1 MITQVNRKV
10 LKITKHKIVIWC
22 FIIGFVTLFNPYN
35 IEAQIEKSS
44 HHISISDY
52 TEIEGQIIRYGDI
65 ISASKVVARLQV
77 LNRRRGNQAVVAA
90 VPNLIYRLEEILEA
104 GSMESEGEGEFMLG
118 LINLL
123 ANIGDRRAKGVLL
136 KCLNTGSSVALG
148 LSKMDRGIVREIAG
162 FLNSDDSQKRHGAA
176 YTLKKIHSLNPG
188 LFSSSDISF
197 VRDRLV
203 SRLNESLK
211 MPYLYA
217 LGIFGDSST
226 LPLLDQ
232 IANQDTVM
240 VRNKRVNRN
249 VAAQSAQKIRER

>member
-1 MITQVNRKV
+1 MTRHKV
-10 LKITKHKIVIWC
+10 VIWC
-22 FIIGFVTLFNPYN
+22 CMMGFGVLFALHNA
-35 IEAQIEKSS
+35 EAQIEEVSR
-44 HHISISDY
+44 HISISDY
-52 TEIEGQIIRYGDI
+52 TKIEGQIIRYGDI

-104 GSMESEGEGEFMLG
+104 RSMESEGKGEFMLS

-176 YTLKKIHSLNPG
+176 YTLKRMHSLNPG

-203 SRLNESLK
+203 SRLNDSLK

-217 LGIFGDSST
+217 LGVFGDSST
-226 LPLLDQ
+226 LPILDQ
-232 IANQDTVM
+232 IASQDTVM
-240 VRNKRVNRN
+240 VRNKRVNRV